1 MNIKHYKKIVYKI
14 ILHNNLIRYDIDK
27 YNIVLEYL
35 SYMPFDL
42 MELEDFE
49 DFVNDFD
56 YDISRIQEVLKI
68 FKRY

>member
-14 ILHNNLIRYDIDK
+14 ILHNNLIKDDIDK

-42 MELEDFE
+42 MELEDFD

>member
-14 ILHNNLIRYDIDK
+14 ILHNNLIIYDIDK

>member
-1 MNIKHYKKIVYKI
+1 MNINHYKKIVYKI

-68 FKRY
+68 FKQY

>member
-1 MNIKHYKKIVYKI
+1 MNINHYKKIVYKI
-14 ILHNNLIRYDIDK
+14 ILHNNLIRNNVDK

-35 SYMPFDL
+35 SHMPFDL

>member
-68 FKRY
+68 FKQY

>member
-1 MNIKHYKKIVYKI
+1 
-14 ILHNNLIRYDIDK
+14 
-27 YNIVLEYL
+27 
-35 SYMPFDL
+35 MPFDL

-68 FKRY
+68 FKQY

>member
-14 ILHNNLIRYDIDK
+14 ILHNNLIKYDIDK

>member
-1 MNIKHYKKIVYKI
+1 MNINFYKKIVYKL
-14 ILHNNLIRYDIDK
+14 ILNHITIRDNIYN

>member
-1 MNIKHYKKIVYKI
+1 MNIKHYKKIVYKN
-14 ILHNNLIRYDIDK
+14 ILHNNLIRDDIDK